1 MAFVNLI
8 KFLDKRI
15 GAIVCLIL
23 SLFNPK
29 AKKIAQISDGKKVLL
44 VQLWGLGETILCLPA
59 IKELRHRYKG
69 ITIDVLTTKRVN
81 EVFYDNRSIN
91 SIKIIS
97 LNPLSIKLFILKNL
111 GKYDLAID
119 MEEYLNIS
127 AIISF
132 CVAKERIGYSHGIRS
147 KLYTEKIFYNDRQH
161 AAQAFMD
168 LLRPLG
174 IYSKASRLK
183 RLGYPMDDTKK
194 VDSLLKSN
202 NIGKKEFIVGFGFGA
217 AESVR
222 ERMWP
227 AERFAE
233 LADYLIKKLK
243 TKVIL
248 VGNKEEMALG
258 DKIKKLSRSKDSIYN
273 FAGQTNITE
282 MFYLI
287 SLCRLF
293 VGNDAGPMHVAAA
306 QNVKTI
312 GLFGCNLP
320 VRFGPLGKKNA
331 AIRKQKGKPCINV
344 HKGEVGMCRYGFKNA
359 CVKKIQVKDITKIMD
374 KLNNF

>member
-69 ITIDVLTTKRVN
+69 ITIDVLTT
-81 EVFYDNRSIN
+81 
-91 SIKIIS
+91 
-97 LNPLSIKLFILKNL
+97 KLFILKNL

-183 RLGYPMDDTKK
+183 R
-194 VDSLLKSN
+194 
-202 NIGKKEFIVGFGFGA
+202 
-217 AESVR
+217 
-222 ERMWP
+222 
-227 AERFAE
+227 
-233 LADYLIKKLK
+233 
-243 TKVIL
+243 
-248 VGNKEEMALG
+248 
-258 DKIKKLSRSKDSIYN
+258 
-273 FAGQTNITE
+273 
-282 MFYLI
+282 
-287 SLCRLF
+287 
-293 VGNDAGPMHVAAA
+293 
-306 QNVKTI
+306 
-312 GLFGCNLP
+312 
-320 VRFGPLGKKNA
+320 
-331 AIRKQKGKPCINV
+331 
-344 HKGEVGMCRYGFKNA
+344 
-359 CVKKIQVKDITKIMD
+359 
-374 KLNNF
+374 